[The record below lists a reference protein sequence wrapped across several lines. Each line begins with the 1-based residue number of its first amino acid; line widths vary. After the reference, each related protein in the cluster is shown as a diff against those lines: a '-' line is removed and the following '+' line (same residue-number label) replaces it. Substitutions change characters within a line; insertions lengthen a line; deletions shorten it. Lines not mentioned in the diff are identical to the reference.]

1 MSCEQSRVARVYKN
15 MAEHFIDVSALRI
28 GENPLQKFEDI
39 LRVSLDELKGRSN
52 KHLLNL
58 IYRKRMYFVLNILSD
73 CFLEES
79 KKEPTGHS
87 AYSQSDVANTTI
99 KSQTSYWNTLGRNNR
114 LQSIVQTIKVLQ
126 NSLLTWYLSC

>member
-1 MSCEQSRVARVYKN
+1 MARVYKN
-15 MAEHFIDVSALRI
+15 MAEHFIVDVSALRI

-58 IYRKRMYFVLNILSD
+58 IYRKRMYFDLNIPSD
-73 CFLEES
+73 CFLEETQES
-79 KKEPTGHS
+79 KETTGHS

-99 KSQTSYWNTLGRNNR
+99 KSQNSYWNTLGRNNR

-126 NSLLTWYLSC
+126 NSLLTWYLSS